1 MPSRMFLLTGFLLVL
16 APLAAGSDLSAAPP
30 TKKAPPKKSPKGKL
44 EKGAAVDGAWSQFLG
59 PERDNHSPETG
70 LLATWPAGGP
80 RLIGTVT
87 GLGVGISNISIADG
101 VFYTMGNLGQRET
114 VLAFS
119 LDTGKSVWSF
129 NNAPAFHNSFGDGPR
144 GTPTID
150 GDKLYALGAGGDLAC
165 LDRQKGSR
173 VWQGNILKEF
183 GGSLPNWGICESV
196 LIDDDHLICTPG
208 GNGATMVALNKK
220 TGKTVWKA
228 AVPQGDRAAY
238 SSPIAVTVG
247 GVKQF
252 VQFTSNGT
260 IGIRASDGKFLW
272 RDNSA
277 ANGTANCCSPVA
289 GGDMVF
295 SASGYGTGGSMVQLT
310 SASNETSARFGW
322 HSNDMQVQH
331 GGMVVVDGYV
341 YAANEQAVVCVELK
355 SGNVKWKDRSVGKG
369 SVTYADGKLFVRSE
383 NGPVAMIEAS
393 PAGYNELGRF
403 DQPNRT
409 GSKAWT
415 YPVVTGGK
423 LFLRDQDTL
432 LAYDIKGK

>member
-1 MPSRMFLLTGFLLVL
+1 MLSRTSVLLGFLLVVSF
-16 APLAAGSDLSAAPP
+16 LAACGDLSAAPA
-30 TKKAPPKKSPKGKL
+30 KKAPAKKTPKGKV
-44 EKGAAVDGAWSQFLG
+44 EKGTVVDGMWTQFLG
-59 PERDNHSPETG
+59 AERDNRSPETG
-70 LLATWPAGGP
+70 LLAKWPAGGP
-80 RLIGTVT
+80 RLIGTVE

-119 LDTGKSVWSF
+119 LDSGKNVWSY
-129 NNAPAFHNSFGDGPR
+129 NNAPAYHNSFGDGPR

-150 GDKLYALGAGGDLAC
+150 GDNLYALGAGGDLVC
-165 LDRQKGSR
+165 LDRRKGTS
-173 VWQGNILKEF
+173 VWRGNILKEF

-196 LIDDDHLICTPG
+196 LIDGDHLICTPG

-228 AVPQGDRAAY
+228 AAPQGDRAAY

-272 RDNSA
+272 RDDSA

-295 SASGYGTGGSMVQLT
+295 TASGYGKGGSMVQLA

-331 GGMVVVDGYV
+331 GGMVVVDGHV
-341 YAANEQAVVCVELK
+341 YAANEQAVVCIELK
-355 SGNVKWKDRSVGKG
+355 SGTVKWKDRSVGKG
-369 SVTYADGKLFVRSE
+369 SITYADGKLFVRSE

-409 GSKAWT
+409 QSKAWT

-432 LAYDIKGK
+432 LAYDLKGK